1 MKKLIRPLMLV
12 VPLIAGCFVPE
23 AKQLA
28 AAPVNFI
35 RWALFVMIF
44 LNLLQVKFADLKPC
58 REHFLVLAVNI
69 LMGVVPF
76 FLLRLIFPDNL
87 ILAQSAFF
95 TGIAPTAAAAAV
107 IISLLDGKVG
117 FAVTGFVI
125 TNIGISCALTGLLPV
140 VTGNISWHFF
150 LDVLYSLATVI
161 GVPFILARITRK
173 IFPKILDLMGILK
186 NISLV
191 LWSMSLFIMAAI
203 ARSFYDKNAGDSL
216 PLILEMMVISLIICI
231 ANFSIGRLL
240 SKKFR
245 HESSQILGQKNT
257 TFVLF
262 AALEYASG
270 AAALGTIFYVLFHN
284 LWNSIQLFLHKRDS
298 RKNAGE

>member
-23 AKQLA
+23 ARELA

-44 LNLLQVKFADLKPC
+44 LNLLQVRFADLKPC

-69 LMGVVPF
+69 LMGIVPF
-76 FLLRLIFPDNL
+76 FLLRLFYPDSV
-87 ILAQSAFF
+87 IIAQSAFF
-95 TGIAPTAAAAAV
+95 IGIAPTAAAAAV

-125 TNIGISCALTGLLPV
+125 TNIGISCALTGLLPL

-161 GVPFILARITRK
+161 ALPFIIATVTRK
-173 IFPKILDLMGILK
+173 VFPKILNYMGILK
-186 NISLV
+186 NISLI
-191 LWSMSLFIMAAI
+191 LWSVSLFIMAAI
-203 ARSFYDKNAGDSL
+203 ARNFYDENAGNSL
-216 PLILEMMVISLIICI
+216 KLILTMMVISLIICI
-231 ANFSIGRLL
+231 ANFSIGSLL
-240 SKKFR
+240 SKRFR
-245 HESSQILGQKNT
+245 RESSQILGQKNT

-262 AALEYASG
+262 VALEYASG

-284 LWNSIQLFLHKRDS
+284 LWNSIQLCLHQREN
-298 RKNAGE
+298 R

>member
-12 VPLIAGCFVPE
+12 VPLCVGVFVPE
-23 AKQLA
+23 AKVLA
-28 AAPVNFI
+28 APPVNFI

-58 REHFLVLAVNI
+58 REHFLVLGVNI

-76 FLLRLIFPDNL
+76 SLLMLFPGNKL
-87 ILAQSAFF
+87 LAQSAFF

-107 IISLLDGKVG
+107 IVSLLDGKVG
-117 FAVTGFVI
+117 FSVTGFVI

-140 VTGNISWHFF
+140 VTGNISWDFF
-150 LDVLYSLATVI
+150 LDVLYSLTMVI
-161 GVPFILARITRK
+161 GLPLLLARVTRAVY
-173 IFPKILDLMGILK
+173 PKILNYMGILK

-203 ARSFYDKNAGDSL
+203 ARSYYNENAGNSL
-216 PLILEMMVISLIICI
+216 RLILAMMVISLVICA
-231 ANFSIGRLL
+231 ANFSIGALL
-240 SKKFR
+240 SKR
-245 HESSQILGQKNT
+245 YRRECSQITGQKNT

-262 AALEYASG
+262 VALEYASG

-284 LWNSIQLFLHKRDS
+284 LWNSIQLFLHQ
-298 RKNAGE
+298 RKNSDSAVRE